1 MKRIEFKII
10 KDNSYSDEINKILEE
25 EEMDSLINIK
35 YLKVPNLFDSLKMD
49 SAEIPIIVVGIDTE
63 NNSLVGVGACSIFE
77 NKIGYLNSFRIKK
90 EYRNKVNFSE
100 AYKKIIEE
108 LKLCGVKT
116 IITTILRENRIAQ
129 KILTK
134 KRKNMPIY
142 EFYKNINFY
151 SIKNKN
157 KGSLKICDEKILK
170 FEDTD
175 IILKNK
181 ENKIYIAKEYK
192 KIYKFIYSI
201 RKIISFFGYP
211 ELPKRNEKLNFL
223 YLEIGNRS
231 NFKKTINFLQNK
243 GIDCDFFMLGTYENS
258 EIDREMKKI
267 KSFKYSSK
275 LYKVYYE
282 KEKEEKEISFKFW
295 NL

>member
-1 MKRIEFKII
+1 MKKIEFKII
-10 KDNSYSDEINKILEE
+10 KDDSYSEEINKILDE

-49 SAEIPIIVVGIDTE
+49 SVETPIIVVGIDIEKNT
-63 NNSLVGVGACSIFE
+63 LVGVGACSIFE

-90 EYRNKVNFSE
+90 EYRNKVKFNE

-108 LKLCGVKT
+108 VKKYGIET
-116 IITTILRENRIAQ
+116 IITTILSENKIAQ

-142 EFYKNINFY
+142 EFYRNINFY

-157 KGSLKICDEKILK
+157 KGNLKVYDKETLK
-170 FEDTD
+170 FEDSS

-192 KIYKFIYSI
+192 KIYRFIYFM

-211 ELPKRNEKLNFL
+211 ELPKKNEKLNFL
-223 YLEIGNRS
+223 YLEIENEK
-231 NFKKTINFLQNK
+231 NLKKTINFLQNK
-243 GIDCDFFMLGTYENS
+243 GIDCNFFMLGVYENS
-258 EIDREMKKI
+258 EIDKKMKNI

-275 LYKVYYE
+275 LYKVFYE
-282 KEKEEKEISFKFW
+282 KQYKETEINFKFW
-295 NL
+295 DL